1 MTWRKRIGRCGRINY
16 FYFISRD
23 RYKILLEK
31 TLIQSIEEKKI
42 NRLISVIFCIESVA
56 AAIIYSL
63 IEDAILK

>member
-1 MTWRKRIGRCGRINY
+1 M
-16 FYFISRD
+16 
-23 RYKILLEK
+23 LEK